1 MVHACGAVKAL
12 RLLDGGVAP
21 ERRRRHSAQRVGPAS
36 CECGVGWGRIGGVV
50 LMWHWEY
57 HLWDCDSE
65 MRYACVLSG
74 DTWDG
79 LGSWGVFFT
88 CAADRGRSATAL
100 RYRLGDCSR
109 RGVGGGRFWRGWEAH
124 RGGR

>member
-1 MVHACGAVKAL
+1 MGQDRRCGSDVAFGVPLVGLWLGNAVCL
-12 RLLDGGVAP
+12 CC
-21 ERRRRHSAQRVGPAS
+21 VG
-36 CECGVGWGRIGGVV
+36 
-50 LMWHWEY
+50 
-57 HLWDCDSE
+57 
-65 MRYACVLSG
+65 G

-109 RGVGGGRFWRGWEAH
+109 GRGVGGGRFWQGWEAH
-124 RGGR
+124 GGGR